1 MVLLTGHHW
10 ITHGLADV
18 IVFVV
23 LGFVFLRFD
32 TAQRLSEMALVT
44 TLALAVV
51 VAGLGLVGWY
61 VIV

>member
-10 ITHGLADV
+10 ITHGLGDV

-23 LGFVFLRFD
+23 LGFVFLRFG

-51 VAGLGLVGWY
+51 VAGLGLVGWF